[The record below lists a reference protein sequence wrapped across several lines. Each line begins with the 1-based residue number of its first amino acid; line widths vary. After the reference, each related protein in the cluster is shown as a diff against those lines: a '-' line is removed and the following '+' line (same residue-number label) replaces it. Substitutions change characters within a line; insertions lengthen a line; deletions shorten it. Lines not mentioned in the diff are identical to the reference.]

1 MKNVFIVC
9 EKIDLGVHPVVG
21 FTSEEKA
28 NERERLLTE
37 KEKSRVKTSL
47 INSCN
52 YSDSQ
57 AEDFVKNIFPYEVWE
72 VEIKE

>member
-1 MKNVFIVC
+1 MKTVYVVC

-28 NERERLLTE
+28 NEHEKMLTE
-37 KEKSRVKTSL
+37 KEKSRVKASL
-47 INSCN
+47 ISGLR
-52 YSDSQ
+52 YTEKQ
-57 AEDFVKNIFPYEVWE
+57 AEDFVKNTFPYEVWE